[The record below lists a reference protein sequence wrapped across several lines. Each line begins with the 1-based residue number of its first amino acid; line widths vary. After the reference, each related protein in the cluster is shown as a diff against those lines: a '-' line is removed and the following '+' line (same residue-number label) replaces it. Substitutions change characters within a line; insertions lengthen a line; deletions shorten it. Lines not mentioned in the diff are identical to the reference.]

1 MQRGAQ
7 TGEAA
12 EGSQTSRYSR
22 SSSALSQVCHA
33 SPHVTSSTSHLPSHS
48 ALPPFLFLSSLL
60 CEHSQALQAKP
71 RPSTAPVRK
80 PGRGSGDQLTAG
92 KPPPPR
98 DKVVIL
104 EFDDGATGGT
114 AGGAVSV
121 TRTQKQKPG
130 VKVKA
135 NGPLATG
142 THSSGAGSEAPV
154 FLASDAKMREL
165 LAARDET
172 IEAQLTLLAERDAT
186 IAELNSQIERLSLQV
201 RYYLGLSRGR
211 PRVACTQLT

>member
-1 MQRGAQ
+1 MILNK
-7 TGEAA
+7 E
-12 EGSQTSRYSR
+12 
-22 SSSALSQVCHA
+22 
-33 SPHVTSSTSHLPSHS
+33 
-48 ALPPFLFLSSLL
+48 FLVQN
-60 CEHSQALQAKP
+60 H
-71 RPSTAPVRK
+71 
-80 PGRGSGDQLTAG
+80 
-92 KPPPPR
+92 
-98 DKVVIL
+98 
-104 EFDDGATGGT
+104 ATGGT